1 MSVSIYFI
9 AAGIG
14 WLVAQ
19 IAKYLVS
26 VAKKGTWYDASTFLH
41 SGNMPSVHTAT
52 IVSLTIVI
60 GVVDGLDSAIFALA
74 VLMTAI
80 VAYDAMGVR
89 RTAGEQGK
97 ALRKLIKDKKDYP
110 YQALGHTPLEVAVGA
125 MIGALSGIAVAFFTS
140 TIVIL

>member
-9 AAGIG
+9 AAAVG
-14 WLVAQ
+14 WIVAQ
-19 IAKYLVS
+19 TAKYLVS
-26 VAKKGTWYDASTFLH
+26 VTRTGKWYDASTFLH

-60 GVVDGLDSAIFALA
+60 GAVDGVHSAIFALA

-97 ALRKLIKDKKDYP
+97 ALRKLIKNKNEYP
-110 YQALGHTPLEVAVGA
+110 YLALGHTPLEVAVGA
-125 MIGALSGIAVAFFTS
+125 LVGSVSGLSVAFFTS
-140 TIVIL
+140 TIITL